1 MDGARGMSRRKRI
14 LDAIEDPSVKKML
27 VMRWWE
33 REEITPGEAQE
44 FIRNNK
50 LEAA

>member
-1 MDGARGMSRRKRI
+1 MPALPSRRQRI
-14 LDAIEDPSVKKML
+14 LDAIEDPSVKKLL
-27 VMRWWE
+27 VMRWLE
-33 REEITPGEAQE
+33 HGEITPGEAQE